1 MAQKRKRTNNRNGG
15 GRRYSGTRQNG
26 GDQERALSVSSIAAE
41 TMRTT
46 AVRVAENTM
55 AAADIM
61 HEQTEQLVVDLCRQS
76 DLMARQVENF
86 FGRWV
91 KLVTLP
97 TQMTR
102 KAAAKIEEAREE
114 QWPRSS
120 QRGSGFIR
128 RVERCHRTIALG
140 QPRIR
145 IRQRTWSDGMAK

>member
-1 MAQKRKRTNNRNGG
+1 MAQKRKRPNNRNGG

-46 AVRVAENTM
+46 ADRVAENTM
-55 AAADIM
+55 AAADIV
-61 HEQTEQLVVDLCRQS
+61 HEQTEQLVVDLYRQS

-91 KLVTLP
+91 TLVTLP

-114 QWPRSS
+114 Q
-120 QRGSGFIR
+120 
-128 RVERCHRTIALG
+128 RVA
-140 QPRIR
+140 
-145 IRQRTWSDGMAK
+145 